1 MTTIAGIDGCR
12 AGWLCI
18 FQEPHSSEVF
28 PIIADV
34 FAAAPELQ
42 VLAID
47 IPIGLTEAGARE
59 CDVAA
64 RRRLGPGRAPSVFA
78 APIRPALN
86 AESYAAA
93 CDAAFRAQG
102 KKLSKQSWAI
112 YPKIR
117 QVDELLRG
125 RPELRERVYEV
136 HPKVTFAE
144 WSGRTIIQPKKKQA
158 GFARR
163 HELVNG
169 HFGDG
174 AYETVR
180 ARYARKDVANDDILD
195 AFAAL
200 WTAQRILRGVA
211 RSLPAEPLLDAAGLP
226 MRIVT

>member
-12 AGWLCI
+12 AGWLCV
-18 FQEPHSSEVF
+18 FQQPRAAEVF
-28 PIIADV
+28 AKIADV

-47 IPIGLTEAGARE
+47 VPIGLTEAGARE
-59 CDVAA
+59 CDRAA
-64 RRRLGPGRAPSVFA
+64 RRRLGPGRASSVFP
-78 APIRPALN
+78 APIRPALH
-86 AESYAAA
+86 ATTYLAA
-93 CDAAFRAQG
+93 CDAAFRAHG

-117 QVDELLRG
+117 EVDDFLRR
-125 RPELRERVYEV
+125 RPELRDRVHEV
-136 HPKVTFAE
+136 HPEVTFAE
-144 WSGRTIIQPKKKQA
+144 WNGGAIVESKKRRA
-158 GFARR
+158 GFALR
-163 HELVNG
+163 HELVTG

-180 ARYARKDVANDDILD
+180 VRYARKDVANDDILD

-200 WTAQRILRGVA
+200 WTAERILRGVA
-211 RSLPAEPLLDAAGLP
+211 RSLPAEPRLDAAGLP